1 MKLSVSVLASNNKEE
16 SIKKVNNTNSDYLH
30 IDVMDGIFVENTSF
44 QIEEI
49 KQSSLISTKPLDVHL
64 MVVNPISYIKEL
76 NLDNIEYITFHI
88 ELNKDINNIIN
99 HIKYINKKVGISI
112 NPDTDINKILPYI
125 NDIDMILIMSVVPG
139 KGGQKFMP
147 EVLTKIDIIKEHNK
161 DITIEIDGG
170 INEETIKQ
178 LNDIDIVVVGSFIT
192 NYDNYQEQIDKLN
205 LGAVEKLS
213 N

>member
-1 MKLSVSVLASNNKEE
+1 MKLSVSILASKDRKE
-16 SIKKVNNTNSDYLH
+16 SINKINNTNTNYLH

-44 QIEEI
+44 PIEEI
-49 KQSSLISTKPLDVHL
+49 KQSSLISNKPLDVHL
-64 MVVNPISYIKEL
+64 MVTNPIDYINHL

-88 ELNKDINNIIN
+88 ELNEDINNIIN
-99 HIKYINKKVGISI
+99 HIKSINKKVGISI

-147 EVLTKIDIIKEHNK
+147 EVLTKIDIIKQHNK

-178 LNDIDIVVVGSFIT
+178 LHDIDIVVVGSFIT
-192 NYDNYQEQIDKLN
+192 NYDNYQEQIDKL
-205 LGAVEKLS
+205 KL
-213 N
+213 

>member
-30 IDVMDGIFVENTSF
+30 IDVMDRIFVENTSF
-44 QIEEI
+44 PIEEI
-49 KQSSLISTKPLDVHL
+49 KQSSILSNKPLDVHL
-64 MVVNPISYIKEL
+64 MVVNPINYIKEL

-88 ELNKDINNIIN
+88 ELNENINNIIN
-99 HIKYINKKVGISI
+99 HIKSINKKVGISI

-147 EVLTKIDIIKEHNK
+147 EVLNKIDIIKEYNK

-178 LNDIDIVVVGSFIT
+178 LHDIDIVVVGSFIT

-205 LGAVEKLS
+205 LK
-213 N
+213 

>member
-16 SIKKVNNTNSDYLH
+16 SIKIVNNTTSNYLH
-30 IDVMDGIFVENTSF
+30 IDVMDGVFVENTSF
-44 QIEEI
+44 PIEEI

-64 MVVNPISYIKEL
+64 MVVNPINYIKEL

-88 ELNKDINNIIN
+88 ELNEDINNIIN
-99 HIKYINKKVGISI
+99 HIKSINKKVGISI
-112 NPDTDINKILPYI
+112 NPETDINKLLPYI

-147 EVLTKIDIIKEHNK
+147 EVLKKIDVIKQHNK

-178 LNDIDIVVVGSFIT
+178 LHDIDIVVVGSFIT
-192 NYDNYQEQIDKLN
+192 NYDNYQEQIDKLS
-205 LGAVEKLS
+205 LS
-213 N
+213 K

>member
-1 MKLSVSVLASNNKEE
+1 MKLSVSILASKDRKE
-16 SIKKVNNTNSDYLH
+16 SINKINNTTTNYLH

-44 QIEEI
+44 PIEEI
-49 KQSSLISTKPLDVHL
+49 KQSSLISNKPLDVHL
-64 MVVNPISYIKEL
+64 MVTNPIDYINHL

-88 ELNKDINNIIN
+88 ELKDNIKEIIN
-99 HIKYINKKVGISI
+99 HIKSINKKVGISI

-139 KGGQKFMP
+139 KNRQKFMP
-147 EVLTKIDIIKEHNK
+147 EVLNKIDIIKEHNK

-178 LNDIDIVVVGSFIT
+178 LHDIDIVVVGSFIT

-205 LGAVEKLS
+205 LSK
-213 N
+213 

>member
-1 MKLSVSVLASNNKEE
+1 MKLSVSILASKDRNE
-16 SIKKVNNTNSDYLH
+16 SINKINNTNTNYLH

-44 QIEEI
+44 PIEEI
-49 KQSSLISTKPLDVHL
+49 KQSSLISNKPLDVHL
-64 MVVNPISYIKEL
+64 MVTNPIDYINHL

-88 ELNKDINNIIN
+88 ELKDNIKEIIN
-99 HIKYINKKVGISI
+99 HIKFINKKVGISI
-112 NPDTDINKILPYI
+112 NPNTNINELLPYI

-147 EVLTKIDIIKEHNK
+147 EVLNKIDIIKQHNK

-178 LNDIDIVVVGSFIT
+178 LHDIDIVVVGSFIT
-192 NYDNYQEQIDKLN
+192 NYDNYQEQISKLN
-205 LGAVEKLS
+205 LSK
-213 N
+213 

>member
-1 MKLSVSVLASNNKEE
+1 MKLSVSVLASSNKEE
-16 SIKKVNNTNSDYLH
+16 SIKKVNNTTSNYLH

-44 QIEEI
+44 PIEEI
-49 KQSSLISTKPLDVHL
+49 KQSSFISTKSLDVHL
-64 MVVNPISYIKEL
+64 MVVDPISYIKEL

-88 ELNKDINNIIN
+88 ELNEDINNIIN
-99 HIKYINKKVGISI
+99 HIKSINKKVGISI

-178 LNDIDIVVVGSFIT
+178 LHDIDIVVVGSFIT
-192 NYDNYQEQIDKLN
+192 NYDNYQEQIDKLS
-205 LGAVEKLS
+205 LS
-213 N
+213 K

>member
-1 MKLSVSVLASNNKEE
+1 MKLTVSILASKDRKE
-16 SIKKVNNTNSDYLH
+16 SINKINNTNTNYLH

-44 QIEEI
+44 PIEEI
-49 KQSSLISTKPLDVHL
+49 KQSSLISTKPLDIHL
-64 MVVNPISYIKEL
+64 MVVNPINYIKEL

-88 ELNKDINNIIN
+88 ELNEDINNIIN
-99 HIKYINKKVGISI
+99 HIKSINKKVGISI
-112 NPDTDINKILPYI
+112 NPNTNINELLPYI

-161 DITIEIDGG
+161 DIIIEIDGG

-178 LNDIDIVVVGSFIT
+178 LHDIDIVVVGSFIT

-205 LGAVEKLS
+205 LK
-213 N
+213 

>member
-1 MKLSVSVLASNNKEE
+1 MKLSVSILASKDREE
-16 SIKKVNNTNSDYLH
+16 SINKINNTNTNYLH

-44 QIEEI
+44 PIEEI
-49 KQSSLISTKPLDVHL
+49 KQSYLISTKPLDVHL
-64 MVVNPISYIKEL
+64 MVVNPINYLKEL

-88 ELNKDINNIIN
+88 ELKDNIKTIIN
-99 HIKYINKKVGISI
+99 HIKSINKKVGISI

-147 EVLTKIDIIKEHNK
+147 EVLNKINIIKEHNK

-178 LNDIDIVVVGSFIT
+178 LHDIDIVVVGSFIT
-192 NYDNYQEQIDKLN
+192 NYDNYQEQIDKL
-205 LGAVEKLS
+205 KL
-213 N
+213 

>member
-1 MKLSVSVLASNNKEE
+1 MKLSVSILASKDRKE
-16 SIKKVNNTNSDYLH
+16 SINKINNTNTNYLH

-44 QIEEI
+44 PIEEI
-49 KQSSLISTKPLDVHL
+49 KQSSLISNKPLDVHL
-64 MVVNPISYIKEL
+64 MVTNPIDYINHL
-76 NLDNIEYITFHI
+76 NLDNIEYIAFHI
-88 ELNKDINNIIN
+88 ELKDNIKEIIN
-99 HIKYINKKVGISI
+99 HIKSINKKVGISI
-112 NPDTDINKILPYI
+112 NPNTNINELLPYI

-147 EVLTKIDIIKEHNK
+147 EVLTKIDIIKQHNK
-161 DITIEIDGG
+161 NITIEKDGV
-170 INEETIKQ
+170 INEDTIK
-178 LNDIDIVVVGSFIT
+178 LLHDIDIVVVGSFIT

>member
-1 MKLSVSVLASNNKEE
+1 MKLSVSILASNNKEE
-16 SIKKVNNTNSDYLH
+16 SIKKVNNTTTDYLH
-30 IDVMDGIFVENTSF
+30 IDVMDGNFVENTSF
-44 QIEEI
+44 PLEEI
-49 KQSSLISTKPLDVHL
+49 KQASLLSNKPLDVHL
-64 MVVNPISYIKEL
+64 MVVNPIDYIKQL

-88 ELNKDINNIIN
+88 ELNEDINNIIN
-99 HIKYINKKVGISI
+99 QIKSINKKVGISI
-112 NPDTDINKILPYI
+112 NPDTDINKLLPYI

-161 DITIEIDGG
+161 DIIIEIDGG

-178 LNDIDIVVVGSFIT
+178 LHDIDIVVVGSFIT

-205 LGAVEKLS
+205 LE
-213 N
+213 

>member
-1 MKLSVSVLASNNKEE
+1 MKLSVSILASNNKEE
-16 SIKKVNNTNSDYLH
+16 SINKINNTNTNYLH
-30 IDVMDGIFVENTSF
+30 IDVMDGRFVENTSF
-44 QIEEI
+44 PIEEI
-49 KQSSLISTKPLDVHL
+49 KQASVLSNKKLDVHL
-64 MVVNPISYIKEL
+64 MVKAPISYINNL

-88 ELNKDINNIIN
+88 ELKEDINNIIN
-99 HIKYINKKVGISI
+99 HIKSINKKVGISI

-147 EVLTKIDIIKEHNK
+147 EVLNKIDIIKQHNK

-178 LNDIDIVVVGSFIT
+178 LHDIDIVVVGSFIT

-205 LGAVEKLS
+205 LSK
-213 N
+213 

>member
-1 MKLSVSVLASNNKEE
+1 MKLSVSILASKDRKE
-16 SIKKVNNTNSDYLH
+16 SINKINNTNTNYLH

-44 QIEEI
+44 PIEEI
-49 KQSSLISTKPLDVHL
+49 KQSSLISNKPLDVHL
-64 MVVNPISYIKEL
+64 MVTNPIDYINHL
-76 NLDNIEYITFHI
+76 NLDNIEYIAFHI
-88 ELNKDINNIIN
+88 ELKDNIKEIIN
-99 HIKYINKKVGISI
+99 HIKSINKKVGISI
-112 NPDTDINKILPYI
+112 NPNTNINELLPYI

-147 EVLTKIDIIKEHNK
+147 EVLTKIDIIKQHNK
-161 DITIEIDGG
+161 NITIEIDGG
-170 INEETIKQ
+170 INEDTIKQ
-178 LNDIDIVVVGSFIT
+178 LHDIDIVVVGSFIT

>member
-1 MKLSVSVLASNNKEE
+1 MKLSVSVLASSNKEE

-44 QIEEI
+44 PIEEI

-64 MVVNPISYIKEL
+64 MVKDPISYINNL

-88 ELNKDINNIIN
+88 ELKDNINNIIN
-99 HIKYINKKVGISI
+99 HIKSINKKVGISI
-112 NPDTDINKILPYI
+112 NPDTDINKLLPYI

-147 EVLTKIDIIKEHNK
+147 EVLNKIDIIKQHNK

-170 INEETIKQ
+170 INEDTIKQ
-178 LNDIDIVVVGSFIT
+178 LHDIDIVVVGSFIT
-192 NYDNYQEQIDKLN
+192 NYDNYQEQIDKLK
-205 LGAVEKLS
+205 LEK
-213 N
+213 

>member
-44 QIEEI
+44 PIEEI
-49 KQSSLISTKPLDVHL
+49 KQSSLISTKPLDIHL
-64 MVVNPISYIKEL
+64 MVVNPINYINEL

-88 ELNKDINNIIN
+88 ELNEDINNIIN
-99 HIKYINKKVGISI
+99 HIKSINKKVGISI
-112 NPDTDINKILPYI
+112 NPDTDINKLLPYI

-147 EVLTKIDIIKEHNK
+147 EVLKKIDVIKQLNK

-178 LNDIDIVVVGSFIT
+178 LHDIDIVVVGSFMT

-205 LGAVEKLS
+205 IE
-213 N
+213 

>member
-1 MKLSVSVLASNNKEE
+1 MKLSVSVLASSNKEE

-44 QIEEI
+44 PIEEI

-76 NLDNIEYITFHI
+76 DLDNIEYITFHI

-99 HIKYINKKVGISI
+99 QIKSINKKVGISI

-139 KGGQKFMP
+139 KGGQKFMS
-147 EVLTKIDIIKEHNK
+147 EVLNKIDIIKEHNK

-170 INEETIKQ
+170 INEDTIKQ
-178 LNDIDIVVVGSFIT
+178 LHDIDIVVVGSFIT
-192 NYDNYQEQIDKLN
+192 NYDNYQEQIDKL
-205 LGAVEKLS
+205 KL
-213 N
+213 